1 MKSNQI
7 KWVIAGGIGLY
18 LYLKW
23 KEGKDDGQIAG
34 FAINPSTLVD
44 SALPWL
50 NINPMIKPF
59 VSAVA
64 KNFVGSVAGFDK
76 SDAIE
81 VKGRRVR

>member
-1 MKSNQI
+1 MNSNKI
-7 KWVIAGGIGLY
+7 KWVIAGSIGIY

-44 SALPWL
+44 SAMPWL
-50 NINPMIKPF
+50 NINPLIKPF
-59 VSAVA
+59 VGAVA
-64 KNFVGSVAGFDK
+64 KKFVGSVAGFEK

-81 VKGRRVR
+81 VKARRVR